1 MPEPE
6 SKKRGLFRKVF
17 GSKDNGDHDKNSNNK
32 NGNDAP
38 QPPIQAPI
46 NYHPYGLKCVAE
58 GTNPTIDI
66 VAVHGLNGHRE
77 NTWKAENGVSWLED
91 KNMLPKRIPN
101 ARIFVWGYDARTH
114 GNDYLSQAY
123 LHQHGTQLVGE
134 LADERRL
141 DGTSKRPIIFIGHSL
156 GGIVIKSALIHSN
169 STNDGH
175 LAHHKPI
182 KVSTYG
188 ILFMGTPHSGGKGVT
203 MGQIAQS
210 VASIF
215 VHTND
220 NVLQHLQQQS
230 EWLTKQKDDY
240 ASIMRDFVTKFGW
253 EVYPTPLLSGLSS
266 IVVVPQWSA
275 IGWQDNAEPVQIM
288 ANHITMV
295 KFRGEDDPEYNK
307 VWKKLAIM
315 AQEAEEK
322 IKKNWVIEEGRQ
334 AGAANPDNL

>member
-1 MPEPE
+1 MSEPGHQ
-6 SKKRGLFRKVF
+6 KKSFFNKLLR
-17 GSKDNGDHDKNSNNK
+17 SKDKTGKKKDEQEEGEPS
-32 NGNDAP
+32 
-38 QPPIQAPI
+38 QPPVQEPI
-46 NYHPYGLKCVAE
+46 VYHPYGL
-58 GTNPTIDI
+58 NI

-77 NTWKAENGVSWLED
+77 NTWKADNGVSWLED
-91 KNMLPKRIPN
+91 EDMLPEKIPN

-114 GNDYLSQAY
+114 GNDYMSEAY
-123 LHQHGTQLVGE
+123 LHQHGSQLVSE

-169 STNDGH
+169 ATHAGH
-175 LAHHKPI
+175 LSHHRPV

-188 ILFMGTPHSGGKGVT
+188 ILFMGTPHSGGEGVT

-220 NVLQHLQQQS
+220 RVLQHLQKQS
-230 EWLTKQKDDY
+230 EWLSKQKDDY

-253 EVYPTPLLSGLSS
+253 EVYATPLFGGLSKL
-266 IVVVPQWSA
+266 IVPQWSA

-295 KFRGEDDPEYNK
+295 KFRGKDDPEYNK

-315 AQEAEEK
+315 AQEAGEK
-322 IKKNWVIEEGRQ
+322 IERNWQVEEGQ
-334 AGAANPDNL
+334 IAGAASLNNS